1 MTTSRRTRMPTV
13 LRAGLRRARIEL
25 RQQIFSPL
33 VLVGL
38 LGPVIL
44 LVVLWFV
51 RDSQLMESALSLGQ
65 FLVPAYIAFGI
76 ISGAVLGVS
85 GEITTERDDGTLL
98 RAKTVPHAMAGHLIA
113 KFFASVVTTLLPIT
127 VTLVGAAFIVDGVTP
142 DSAWGWLRL
151 LVLSV
156 LTVAAMIPL
165 GAVLGA
171 LFKGPIALLWTTLVV
186 YGLCAVSGLF
196 YPITA
201 LPAWVQWI
209 AQVFPVYWLGLGFRS
224 VILPAEAVALE
235 IGASWRTWETFA
247 VLGLWVAIGV
257 VLAPIALRRMSR
269 RQSGSALASTR
280 ERVLSRGY

>member
-1 MTTSRRTRMPTV
+1 MRTV
-13 LRAGLRRARIEL
+13 LKAALRRARIEL

-38 LGPVIL
+38 LGPVIML
-44 LVVLWFV
+44 AVLFWV
-51 RDSQLMESALSLGQ
+51 RDSPLMDSALSLGQ
-65 FLVPAYIAFGI
+65 FLVPAYLAFGV
-76 ISGAVLGVS
+76 ISGGVLGVS

-98 RAKTVPHAMAGHLIA
+98 RAKTVPHAMTGHLIA
-113 KFFASVVTTLLPIT
+113 KFFVSIVTTLLPLAVI
-127 VTLVGAAFIVDGVTP
+127 VVGAAFLVDGVTP
-142 DSAWGWLRL
+142 TTAWGWIQL
-151 LVLSV
+151 LLLSV
-156 LTVAAMIPL
+156 LAVAAMLPL

-171 LFKGPIALLWTTLVV
+171 IFKGPIALLWTSLVV
-186 YGLCAVSGLF
+186 YGLCAISGLF

-201 LPAWVQWI
+201 LPTWLQWL
-209 AQVFPVYWLGLGFRS
+209 AQVFPVYWLGLGFRAA
-224 VILPAEAVALE
+224 ILPAEAVALE

-247 VLGLWVAIGV
+247 VLGLWVGIGV

>member
-1 MTTSRRTRMPTV
+1 MAGQVGLPTV

-38 LGPVIL
+38 MGPVIL
-44 LVVLWFV
+44 LLVLWFL
-51 RDSQLMESALSLGQ
+51 RDSPLMESALSLGQ

-98 RAKTVPHAMAGHLIA
+98 RAKTVPHAMTGHLIG
-113 KFFASVVTTLLPIT
+113 KFFASLVTTLLPIT
-127 VTLVGAAFIVDGVTP
+127 VTLIGAAFIVPDVTP
-142 DSAWGWLRL
+142 TSVWGWVRL
-151 LVLSV
+151 LLLAV
-156 LTVAAMIPL
+156 LTVAAMLPL

-171 LFKGPIALLWTTLVV
+171 VFKGPIALLWTTMVV

-196 YPITA
+196 YPLTA
-201 LPAWVQWI
+201 LPDWVQWI
-209 AQVFPVYWLGLGFRS
+209 AQIFPVYWLGLGFRS
-224 VILPAEAVALE
+224 VILPAEAMALE
-235 IGASWRTWETFA
+235 VGESWRTWETFG
-247 VLGLWVAIGV
+247 VLGVWVVIGL

-269 RQSGSALASTR
+269 RQSGSALASAR
-280 ERVLSRGY
+280 ERVLTRGY